1 MYDIDTIEIRGPV
14 TIKVR
19 TCRTDPQKNGEM
31 PMLLRQ
37 IEYLQ
42 AVIENGNFYQAAEQC
57 HVSQSAISQQIRKLE
72 EELEVKL
79 LERHNRTFSLTP
91 AGEHFYRKSLVI
103 TGDIGQMVR
112 ETKRIATNDNI
123 VLRIGYYKGYH
134 GDELSEAIS
143 MFSEKYPSIDVQIT
157 VGSHEE
163 LYHAMENG
171 TLDLALNDQRRA
183 FSDAYN
189 NIILAESRLY
199 IEISAKNPLSRLPAL
214 EIADL
219 KNTPCILVINRS
231 GQQEER
237 EYYETVIGLKGEF
250 LFADT
255 MQEARLKIVTGQGY
269 MPVDVI
275 REQTWYDTTVCRI
288 PLIRNENAVKKTY
301 CAFWKKDNTGAYI
314 RDFADMLHACFI

>member
-1 MYDIDTIEIRGPV
+1 
-14 TIKVR
+14 
-19 TCRTDPQKNGEM
+19 
-31 PMLLRQ
+31 MLLRQ

-57 HVSQSAISQQIRKLE
+57 HVSQSAISQQIKKLE
-72 EELEVKL
+72 EELRVKL

-103 TGDIGQMVR
+103 TGDISQMIR
-112 ETKRIATNDNI
+112 ETRRIADNDNI
-123 VLRIGYYKGYH
+123 TLKIGYYKGYH
-134 GDELSEAIS
+134 GNELSEAIS
-143 MFSEKYPSIDVQIT
+143 LFSEKYPTIDVQIT

-171 TLDLALNDQRRA
+171 TVDLALNDQRRA

-189 NIILAESRLY
+189 NIILAESNLY
-199 IEISAKNPLSRLPAL
+199 IELSAKNPLSKLPCL
-214 EIADL
+214 EIEDL
-219 KNTPCILVINRS
+219 KNTPCILIMNQT
-231 GQQEER
+231 GQREEQ
-237 EYYETVIGLKGEF
+237 EYYETVIGLHGEY

-275 REQTWYDTTVCRI
+275 GEQVWFDTTVCRV
-288 PLIRNENAVKKTY
+288 PLARNGEAVKKTY
-301 CAFWKKDNTGAYI
+301 CAFWKKENSGAYI
-314 RDFADMLHACFI
+314 KDFAQMLQDCF